1 MSAARRYKDITGGMT
16 DAVARM
22 RRSDVERAARLESA
36 LPELEEAMRVSAER
50 AALTELGVGLQWEAA
65 LESLW
70 GEHWMTLRPLPRPD
84 PRAVERAPR
93 DLDYLDAVVAKRYE
107 ALVDAIRR
115 RPLLGRR

>member
-22 RRSDVERAARLESA
+22 RRSDIEVAARLESA
-36 LPELEEAMRVSAER
+36 LPEMEEAMRVAAER
-50 AALTELGVGLQWEAA
+50 AALSELGVGLQWEAA

-84 PRAVERAPR
+84 RRVAPR

-107 ALVDAIRR
+107 TLVGLIRR
-115 RPLLGRR
+115 RPVLGRR

>member
-1 MSAARRYKDITGGMT
+1 VSAARRYKDITGGMT
-16 DAVARM
+16 DAVARL

-36 LPELEEAMRVSAER
+36 LGEMQEAMRVAGDR

-84 PRAVERAPR
+84 PGASPR

-107 ALVDAIRR
+107 ALVEAIRR